1 MVFVIDPQNAGI
13 SGNMFIGALVDMGAN
28 KEDVKNIME
37 EVANSF
43 GGVDVS
49 LDKINKSG
57 IEATF
62 CNVSVI
68 NDEHEHNHHIH
79 FNDFIN
85 KIDSLKDKK
94 IPNLTREMVE
104 LAKSIFL
111 RIAISESK
119 VHGKSLDEVHFH
131 EVGAADAVADVFG
144 TIYAY
149 FDLGMSD
156 EKVVGLPIAV
166 GGGTVKTAHG
176 IIPVPAPATL
186 DILKGLDNEDLS
198 DSFKFSEN
206 IEFNDSEFNNIEFND
221 SLKGEVK
228 YVGGPVNSELA
239 TPTGVALYMEL
250 CDEYLEFTPM
260 ISPEDISYGAGSKE
274 FDFPNVLRIIKS
286 KENIGKEKISVIET
300 NIDHMSAEELG
311 FLFDILLIEGALDVS
326 MVPIVMKKNR
336 PGHLIKIISKTDLVD
351 HLVNILFKET
361 GTLGIRVSENTH
373 RGIAERQFVPLDINV
388 GGHLYTINFKVASI
402 GEEIISHRPEYE
414 DIRRIAVEQDIS
426 LIEIREVANTM
437 IRDFLENGVDD
448 Y

>member
-37 EVANSF
+37 EVATSF
-43 GGVDVS
+43 GGVEVS

-57 IEATF
+57 IESTF

-68 NDEHEHNHHIH
+68 DEECESNHHIH

-85 KIDSLKDKK
+85 KIDSLKDEE
-94 IPNLTREMVE
+94 IPNLTHEMIK
-104 LAKSIFL
+104 LAKSVFL
-111 RIAISESK
+111 RMAISEAK
-119 VHGKSLDEVHFH
+119 VHGKVIEDVHFH

-144 TIYAY
+144 TIFAY

-156 EKVVGLPIAV
+156 DKVVGLPIVV

-176 IIPVPAPATL
+176 IIPVPAPVTL

-198 DSFKFSEN
+198 DSFKFNDN
-206 IEFNDSEFNNIEFND
+206 IEVIDSEFND
-221 SLKGEVK
+221 SLKGEAK
-228 YVGGPVNSELA
+228 YLGGPVNSELA

-250 CDEYLEFTPM
+250 CDEYLEFAPM
-260 ISPEDISYGAGSKE
+260 MSPEDISYGAGSKE

-286 KENIGKEKISVIET
+286 KEDNEKEKISVIET
-300 NIDHMSAEELG
+300 NIDHMSGEELG

-326 MVPIVMKKNR
+326 MTSIIMKKNR
-336 PGHLIKIISKTDLVD
+336 PGHLIKIISKHDLVD

-402 GEEIISHRPEYE
+402 GDEIISHRPEYE
-414 DIRRIAVEQDIS
+414 DIRRIAVEQDIP

-437 IRDFLENGVDD
+437 IRDFLENGTDD

>member
-37 EVANSF
+37 EVASSF
-43 GGVDVS
+43 GGVEVS

-68 NDEHEHNHHIH
+68 DEECGSNHHIH

-94 IPNLTREMVE
+94 IPNLTHEMVE
-104 LAKSIFL
+104 LAKSVFL

-198 DSFKFSEN
+198 DSFKFNDN
-206 IEFNDSEFNNIEFND
+206 IEVIDSEFND
-221 SLKGEVK
+221 SLKGEAK

-250 CDEYLEFTPM
+250 CDEYLEFAPM
-260 ISPEDISYGAGSKE
+260 MSPEDISYGAGYKE

-286 KENIGKEKISVIET
+286 KEDNEKEKISVIET
-300 NIDHMSAEELG
+300 NIDHMSSEELG
-311 FLFDILLIEGALDVS
+311 FLFDILLI
-326 MVPIVMKKNR
+326 
-336 PGHLIKIISKTDLVD
+336 
-351 HLVNILFKET
+351 
-361 GTLGIRVSENTH
+361 
-373 RGIAERQFVPLDINV
+373 
-388 GGHLYTINFKVASI
+388 
-402 GEEIISHRPEYE
+402 
-414 DIRRIAVEQDIS
+414 
-426 LIEIREVANTM
+426 
-437 IRDFLENGVDD
+437 
-448 Y
+448 

>member
-43 GGVDVS
+43 GGVEVS

-68 NDEHEHNHHIH
+68 DEECESNHHIH

-94 IPNLTREMVE
+94 IPNLTHEMVE
-104 LAKSIFL
+104 LAKSVFL

-156 EKVVGLPIAV
+156 ERVVGLPISV

-198 DSFKFSEN
+198 DSFKFSDN
-206 IEFNDSEFNNIEFND
+206 IEVIGSEFND
-221 SLKGEVK
+221 SLKGEAK
-228 YVGGPVNSELA
+228 YLGGPVNSELA

-250 CDEYLEFTPM
+250 CDEYLEFAPM
-260 ISPEDISYGAGSKE
+260 MSPEDISYGAGSKE

-286 KENIGKEKISVIET
+286 KEDNEKEKISVIET
-300 NIDHMSAEELG
+300 NIDHMSGEELG

-336 PGHLIKIISKTDLVD
+336 PGHLIKIISKPDLVD

-402 GEEIISHRPEYE
+402 GDEIISHRPEYE
-414 DIRRIAVEQDIS
+414 DIRAIAVEQDIP

-437 IRDFLENGVDD
+437 IRDFLENGADD

>member
-13 SGNMFIGALVDMGAN
+13 SGNMFIGALVDMGAD

-37 EVANSF
+37 NVANSF
-43 GGVDVS
+43 GGVEVS

-68 NDEHEHNHHIH
+68 DEECESNHHIH

-94 IPNLTREMVE
+94 IPNLTHEMVE
-104 LAKSIFL
+104 LAKSVFL

-144 TIYAY
+144 TIFAY
-149 FDLGMSD
+149 FDLEMD
-156 EKVVGLPIAV
+156 KDKVVGLPISV

-186 DILKGLDNEDLS
+186 DILKGLDNNQNGE
-198 DSFKFSEN
+198 
-206 IEFNDSEFNNIEFND
+206 ICEFND
-221 SLKGEVK
+221 SLKGEAK

-250 CDEYLEFTPM
+250 CDEYLEFAPM
-260 ISPEDISYGAGSKE
+260 MSPEDISYGAGSKE

-286 KENIGKEKISVIET
+286 KEENEKEKISVIET
-300 NIDHMSAEELG
+300 NIDHMSGEELG

-326 MVPIVMKKNR
+326 MTSIIMKKNR
-336 PGHLIKIISKTDLVD
+336 PGHLIKIISKPDLVD

-402 GEEIISHRPEYE
+402 GDEIISHRPEYE
-414 DIRRIAVEQDIS
+414 DIRRIAVEQDIP

-437 IRDFLENGVDD
+437 IRDFLENGTDD

>member
-37 EVANSF
+37 EVATSF
-43 GGVDVS
+43 GGVEVS

-68 NDEHEHNHHIH
+68 DEECESNHHIH

-94 IPNLTREMVE
+94 IPNLTHEMVE
-104 LAKSIFL
+104 LAKSVFL

-156 EKVVGLPIAV
+156 ERVVGLPISV

-198 DSFKFSEN
+198 DSFKFSVN
-206 IEFNDSEFNNIEFND
+206 IEFNGSEFND
-221 SLKGEVK
+221 SLKGEAK
-228 YVGGPVNSELA
+228 YLGGPVNSELA

-250 CDEYLEFTPM
+250 CDEYLEFAPM
-260 ISPEDISYGAGSKE
+260 MSPEDISYGAGSKE

-286 KENIGKEKISVIET
+286 KEDNEKEKISVIET
-300 NIDHMSAEELG
+300 NIDHMSGEELG

-326 MVPIVMKKNR
+326 MTSIIMKKNR
-336 PGHLIKIISKTDLVD
+336 PGHLIKIISKPDLVD

-402 GEEIISHRPEYE
+402 GDEIISHRPEYE
-414 DIRRIAVEQDIS
+414 DIRAIAVEQDIP

-437 IRDFLENGVDD
+437 IRDFLENGADD